1 MAPELLAG
9 LIMGLL
15 FLMLLIGMHVGLAMV
30 LAGTLGIALI
40 IPTSA
45 ALSLLGQTV
54 NETLLSFELSI
65 IPLFVLMG
73 YFTSASGL
81 SRDLYSAFNAW
92 LGHMRGGLAMAT
104 ISACGAFG
112 AISGSSVATA
122 ATMTEV
128 ALPEMRRFGYASS
141 LATGVIAAGGTIGIL
156 IPPSVIMVLYGVMTQ
171 TSIVDLFIA
180 GLIPGLL
187 MVLLFLVAVMI
198 LATLKPEQAPRGNK
212 MPLRDRFRA
221 SRSVF
226 GTGVLFIL
234 VIGGLYMGIFTPT
247 EAGGIGAFG
256 AWFIALVMGRMSWA
270 GFFRALIDTV
280 RTTVMIFTILIGALV
295 LKNFMVFANI
305 PGLVSDLLQS
315 LELSALGTMLVIIA
329 IYIVLGA
336 LLDTMA
342 MILLTIPVFFPI
354 VTGLGYDPVWFGIL
368 LVVLVEMAL
377 ITPPMGMNVFIIK
390 GMTPET
396 SLAEIFRGVLP
407 FVLAQ
412 ALLVVLLMVFPEIA
426 LFMTRS
432 AG

>member
-40 IPTSA
+40 IPPAA

-54 NETLLSFELSI
+54 LETTLNFELSI

-73 YFTSASGL
+73 YFTATSGL

-92 LGHMRGGLAMAT
+92 LGHLRGGLAMAT
-104 ISACGAFG
+104 IAACGAFG
-112 AISGSSVATA
+112 AISGSSIATA

-128 ALPEMRRFGYASS
+128 ALPEMRRFGYAPS
-141 LATGVIAAGGTIGIL
+141 LSTGVIAAGGTIGIL
-156 IPPSVIMVLYGVMTQ
+156 IPPSVIMVLYGVMTE
-171 TSIVDLFIA
+171 TSIVDLFVA
-180 GLIPGLL
+180 GVVPGLM
-187 MVLLFLVAVMI
+187 MVLLFLATVFVI
-198 LATLKPEQAPRGNK
+198 ATLRPEHAPRGERK
-212 MPLRDRFRA
+212 SFSERLTA

-226 GTGVLFIL
+226 GTLLLFLL
-234 VIGGLYMGIFTPT
+234 VIGGLYLGVFTPT

-256 AWFIALVMGRMSWA
+256 AWVIALLMRRMSWA
-270 GFFRALIDTV
+270 GFVGALLDTV

-295 LKNFMVFANI
+295 LKNFMAFANV
-305 PGLVSDLLQS
+305 PGLVEAMLRAMD
-315 LELSALGTMLVIIA
+315 LSALGTMIVIILV
-329 IYIVLGA
+329 YIVLGA

-342 MILLTIPVFFPI
+342 MILLTIPIFFPI

-377 ITPPMGMNVFIIK
+377 ITPPMGMNVFIIR
-390 GMTPET
+390 GMTRDA

-407 FVLAQ
+407 YVFAQ
-412 ALLVVLLMVFPEIA
+412 AVLLLLLIAFPGIA
-426 LFMTRS
+426 LVR
-432 AG
+432 